1 MSPNLNVMH
10 STQRTYDD
18 VRAAFDSG
26 NVVTASREELEQL
39 LLAIGR
45 ARILNDA
52 NQARAAE
59 MGETMRQLLAVRQ
72 SQEMHGQALRISK
85 VALWFA
91 VGAFIVSLV
100 QAVVALNIVAPL
112 GNPILSLESKAQESK
127 AKEQQQPPSQK
138 TQPPPKS

>member
-1 MSPNLNVMH
+1 MPNPP
-10 STQRTYDD
+10 RTYDD
-18 VRAAFDSG
+18 VREAFDSG
-26 NVVTASREELEQL
+26 SVATASKEELEQL
-39 LLAIGR
+39 LLAVGR
-45 ARILNDA
+45 ARILHDA

-59 MGETMRQLLAVRQ
+59 MGETMRQLLAARQ

-91 VGAFIVSLV
+91 VGAFIVSFV

-127 AKEQQQPPSQK
+127 AKESPPPPSQK
-138 TQPPPKS
+138 TQLPPKS